1 MMTKEQAPW
10 TEYLVIKKNG
20 ERRLKLF
27 TPLKIRKKYREHI
40 KYIKICQ
47 KNNIPIANYCKIN
60 MFSFLTIN

>member
-40 KYIKICQ
+40 KYIKNCQ
-47 KNNIPIANYCKIN
+47 KNNIPIAK
-60 MFSFLTIN
+60 

>member
-40 KYIKICQ
+40 EYIKNCQ
-47 KNNIPIANYCKIN
+47 KNNIPIAK
-60 MFSFLTIN
+60 